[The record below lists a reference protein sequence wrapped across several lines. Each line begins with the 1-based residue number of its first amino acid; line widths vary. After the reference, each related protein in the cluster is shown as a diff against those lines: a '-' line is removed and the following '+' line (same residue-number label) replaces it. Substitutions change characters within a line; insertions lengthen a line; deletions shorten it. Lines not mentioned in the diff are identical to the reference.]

1 MTVPT
6 AELPG
11 GDAMPVVGF
20 GTGGLAGKELED
32 AVEEAIEA
40 GYTRFDTAE
49 GYGNEADLG
58 RALEPYDREELF
70 LASKVLPKN
79 LDYESLIDAC
89 ESSLDRLG
97 TEYLDLYLIHWPNP
111 TISLRESLAAMATLR
126 DRGLVDNVGV
136 SNFDAYGLSCARH
149 VTDVPIAVD
158 QIECHPWRQRPD
170 VRDYCRK
177 AGIVVDAAAPV
188 ARTEVFED
196 VVVRDLAESHD
207 RAPSQIALKWAVEND
222 VAVIPSSTDPTHIR
236 ENLDLFDWNLTDED
250 LERLEGL
257 DRDRSV
263 YTLSPT
269 DWTDDTFGIP
279 E

>member
-1 MTVPT
+1 MAVQTV
-6 AELPG
+6 ELPDG
-11 GDAMPVVGF
+11 EAMPVVGF
-20 GTGGLAGKELED
+20 GTGGLAGDTLKD

-58 RALEPYDREELF
+58 STLEGYPREELF
-70 LASKVLPKN
+70 VTSKALPSN
-79 LDYESLIDAC
+79 LGYESLISAC

-97 TEYLDLYLIHWPNP
+97 TDYLDLYLIHWPNP
-111 TISLRESLAAMATLR
+111 AISLRESLAAMATLR
-126 DRGLVDNVGV
+126 DRGLVEEVGV
-136 SNFDAYGLSCARH
+136 SNFDPYQLSCARH
-149 VTDVPIAVD
+149 VADVPIAVN

-170 VRDYCRK
+170 VRDYCRDV
-177 AGIVVDAAAPV
+177 GVVVDAAAPV

-196 VVVRDLAESHD
+196 EVVRDLADSYD
-207 RAPSQIALKWAVEND
+207 RSPSQIALKWALEHD
-222 VAVIPSSTDPTHIR
+222 VGVIPSSTDPTHIR
-236 ENLDLFDWNLTDED
+236 ENVDLFDWDLADED
-250 LERLEGL
+250 LERLEGI

-263 YTLSPT
+263 YNLTPT

>member
-1 MTVPT
+1 MSVPT

-20 GTGGLAGKELED
+20 GTGGLAGRELET
-32 AVEEAIEA
+32 AVAEAIEA

-58 RALEPYDREELF
+58 RALEGYSREELF
-70 LASKVLPKN
+70 VTSKVLPSN
-79 LDYESLIDAC
+79 LGYEPLIDAC
-89 ESSLDRLG
+89 KSSLDRLG
-97 TEYLDLYLIHWPNP
+97 TDYLDLYLIHWPNP
-111 TISLRESLAAMATLR
+111 AISLRESLAAMATLR
-126 DRGLVDNVGV
+126 DRGLVENIGV
-136 SNFDAYGLSCARH
+136 SNFDPYQLSCARH
-149 VTDVPIAVD
+149 VADVPIAVD

-170 VRDYCRK
+170 VRDYCRE
-177 AGIVVDAAAPV
+177 AGVVVDAAAPM

-196 VVVRDLAESHD
+196 EVVRDLADSYD
-207 RAPSQIALKWAVEND
+207 RSPSRIALKWAVEHD

-236 ENLDLFDWNLTDED
+236 ENIELFGWEMADED
-250 LERLEGL
+250 LGRLDEI

-263 YTLSPT
+263 YNLSPT
-269 DWTDDTFGIP
+269 DWIDDTFGIS